1 MLKSLAFAG
10 ALFASAIC
18 FATPSAVAEDAS
30 IDGVG
35 AMQCSDITAT
45 MKTDKAKSLANQ
57 LVGWAYGYMTRRN
70 IERAVNNKRQVNLQ
84 QQDFAVK
91 MLGTMVAVCEKGP
104 DIYYY
109 QAVDA
114 FYEVLMQDQGL
125 TS

>member
-1 MLKSLAFAG
+1 M
-10 ALFASAIC
+10 C
-18 FATPSAVAEDAS
+18 FATPAAVAEDAY

-91 MLGTMVAVCEKGP
+91 MLGTMVTVCEKGP

>member
-1 MLKSLAFAG
+1 MLRALTFAG
-10 ALFASAIC
+10 VLFASAIC
-18 FATPSAVAEDAS
+18 FATPSAVAEDAY

-35 AMQCSDITAT
+35 AMQCSVITAT
-45 MKTDKAKSLANQ
+45 MQTDKAKPLANQ

-70 IERAVNNKRQVNLQ
+70 IERATSGKRQVNLQ
-84 QQDFAVK
+84 QKDFAVK
-91 MLGTMVAVCEKGP
+91 MLATMVAVCEKGP

-114 FYEVLMQDQGL
+114 FYDVLMQDQGL